1 MGPDQTVSIYS
12 IMLYTLSMHYYF
24 MTSFRDNGY
33 VSPRPGTPSKTPTT
47 AALVGIFKVNEYT
60 ITFLQER

>member
-1 MGPDQTVSIYS
+1 MYHNAVYAK
-12 IMLYTLSMHYYF
+12 YCMHYYS